1 MNTEKIIQNKINIAD
16 KRIKELNSSG
26 DIKKLQENEA
36 NQIAQFYIER
46 SANRLETA
54 KLIKEISSGKEQT
67 DFVSKKYNDYGECVS
82 AAYYAMYY
90 IVHAY
95 LAKVYKTRLREDVRG
110 VHAITTQLILYYL
123 VKTERLARHLYDEY
137 QKTLGTV
144 AKIQNFTLD
153 DFQSE
158 AYKLAEKYDQSR
170 DARETFTYKV
180 TKNAEER
187 YAQQTIEIAEEFIN
201 TIRRLM

>member
-1 MNTEKIIQNKINIAD
+1 
-16 KRIKELNSSG
+16 
-26 DIKKLQENEA
+26 
-36 NQIAQFYIER
+36 
-46 SANRLETA
+46 
-54 KLIKEISSGKEQT
+54 
-67 DFVSKKYNDYGECVS
+67 
-82 AAYYAMYY
+82 MYY

>member
-1 MNTEKIIQNKINIAD
+1 MNEENILRTKINIAE
-16 KRIKELNSSG
+16 KRMRDLNSSG
-26 DIKKLQENEA
+26 DIKKLQEPEA
-36 NQIAQFYIER
+36 NKIAQFYIEK
-46 SANRLETA
+46 SMTRLETA
-54 KLIKEISSGKEQT
+54 KLIKKLSSGKERIE
-67 DFVSKKYNDYGECVS
+67 FVSKKYSDYGECVS

-110 VHAITTQLILYYL
+110 VHAITTQIILYYL
-123 VKTERLARHLYDEY
+123 VKTERLARHLYEEY

-144 AKIQNFTLD
+144 AKIQNFNLE

-158 AYKLAEKYDQSR
+158 AYKIVEKYDRSR

-180 TKNAEER
+180 TKNAEEH
-187 YAQQTIEIAEEFIN
+187 YAQQTIETAEEFIN
-201 TIRRLM
+201 TIKILM